1 MWRASDP
8 GLRQWTRFTFCCT
21 GTGGK
26 PGTGA
31 RGVPIGVA
39 VGVVSI
45 AVCGGGLNGV
55 TGNCTVFDDGKSLDD
70 RLEERD
76 EVGETGPDSE
86 VAGRSREMPDGF
98 FDLSDCGGGGSVA
111 IDEPMADPEPD
122 AEAPDEGKSLTKE
135 DVRLGDNND
144 DRSGSSSRPKL
155 EVEPEGSC
163 PRVSAPVE
171 AKLCGNMNP
180 ESAGAPSSLV
190 ADASATLESV

>member
-1 MWRASDP
+1 
-8 GLRQWTRFTFCCT
+8 
-21 GTGGK
+21 
-26 PGTGA
+26 
-31 RGVPIGVA
+31 
-39 VGVVSI
+39 
-45 AVCGGGLNGV
+45 
-55 TGNCTVFDDGKSLDD
+55 
-70 RLEERD
+70 
-76 EVGETGPDSE
+76 
-86 VAGRSREMPDGF
+86 MPDGF
-98 FDLSDCGGGGSVA
+98 FDLSDCGGGGRVA

-155 EVEPEGSC
+155 EVELEGSC
-163 PRVSAPVE
+163 PRVSVPVE